1 MWLTTP
7 FPLSYD
13 VTMHTEPR
21 KKATKNQKK
30 HPPITTNQHRKLQV
44 PNYN

>member
-7 FPLSYD
+7 FSLSYD
-13 VTMHTEPR
+13 VTMHTQPK
-21 KKATKNQKK
+21 KKATKNQKQ
-30 HPPITTNQHRKLQV
+30 PPIITNQLRKLQV